1 MAARKKISYASN
13 YSDNSEKE
21 NIKPVA
27 NKSLRYDFT
36 HNKNGTMS
44 KSIDAGKCKLM
55 RQAAEQLNSKSAM
68 QIRYLQTLKQVGKS
82 NTKVIFIPDMK
93 NKERVNH
100 LITQGLI
107 N

>member
-55 RQAAEQLNSKSAM
+55 RQAAVFNELPISSNQAFTPERQKLTAFTQKVEKPKKIK
-68 QIRYLQTLKQVGKS
+68 QI
-82 NTKVIFIPDMK
+82 
-93 NKERVNH
+93 ERTR
-100 LITQGLI
+100 LSQM
-107 N
+107 